1 MYSVLLICA
10 SKIKDDDDD
19 DIWYKLQCKRDSA
32 GCDNKHNVRCWEQN
46 MLSKGL
52 IKQGLGAVVGT
63 RVQLVIRQYTYSD
76 ISFYDVGGRVNT

>member
-1 MYSVLLICA
+1 MMMTMIFGRSYNA
-10 SKIKDDDDD
+10 N
-19 DIWYKLQCKRDSA
+19 
-32 GCDNKHNVRCWEQN
+32 GTVRAATTNTTFVVGSTN